1 MRSGGDASPL
11 SALDVTATEFLRN
24 LTRLGLVNLLRAYG
38 TSGLRKD
45 AIARDRATLCPDLSE
60 AVDLL
65 CLSQPV
71 PEAAAVA
78 VLTEPMLEHMV
89 DIGVAATGDETVQLP
104 GIRLVDHLG
113 SILFV
118 AASQNNGYGYYGRDS
133 IGLGRQLLGAGGRCL
148 DLCCSTGCQ
157 TAVLA
162 ATAESVVSVEID
174 ASLAPLFELNM
185 CLNGV
190 RSRVEPRWSDVREVE
205 FDEPFDVVA
214 VNAPMM
220 PTFGVFDL
228 PWLVDGGVDG
238 AGLLKGILG
247 RVPLA
252 ANGRLM
258 ATSMIPGNAA
268 ELQID
273 WLRGLAADRG
283 WSVTVMP
290 TDHEPL
296 NADSAFVKASMVR
309 LLGAPTDTAEVP
321 DELLDAWAKAAIDRL
336 YFSLIH
342 ITADC
347 DDSTFRIVSTEL
359 QGERYSL

>member
-252 ANGRLM
+252 ANGRLHGHLDDPWQCRR
-258 ATSMIPGNAA
+258 TSDRLAARTRRGSGLVGDRDANRSRAA
-268 ELQID
+268 ERRLG
-273 WLRGLAADRG
+273 LRKGIHGTAPG
-283 WSVTVMP
+283 GTYGYGG
-290 TDHEPL
+290 
-296 NADSAFVKASMVR
+296 SAR
-309 LLGAPTDTAEVP
+309 
-321 DELLDAWAKAAIDRL
+321 
-336 YFSLIH
+336 
-342 ITADC
+342 
-347 DDSTFRIVSTEL
+347 
-359 QGERYSL
+359 